1 MEGRHRERREE
12 GEETIHEQE
21 RERGEQRDGSLKPKS
36 GTKMEEEDEGKE
48 TELMKASPRDE
59 ARSQLING
67 HTPISASSS
76 LTTFPFISSPHQGQE
91 GEDEE
96 EVRVAILTVEDESCP
111 SEPFGTTQ
119 FEPTRDDN
127 GQAESGGEGKE
138 HGEMEGEEE
147 AAEEENEEEEVEEAA
162 NAEEREEE
170 GELVSPEAH
179 LQLKVGPTV
188 RNRVLSTL
196 TKNLCLHLLS

>member
-12 GEETIHEQE
+12 GDEETIREQE
-21 RERGEQRDGSLKPKS
+21 RERGEQRDGSPKPKS

-48 TELMKASPRDE
+48 TVLMKASSRDQ

-76 LTTFPFISSPHQGQE
+76 LTSFPFISSPHQGRG

-119 FEPTRDDN
+119 FEPTKDDI

-138 HGEMEGEEE
+138 DGEMEGEEE
-147 AAEEENEEEEVEEAA
+147 VAEEENEEVEEAA

-170 GELVSPEAH
+170 GELASPEAH
-179 LQLKVGPTV
+179 LQLNVGPTV

-196 TKNLCLHLLS
+196 TKNLPLHLR

>member
-1 MEGRHRERREE
+1 MEGRHRERGE
-12 GEETIHEQE
+12 EETIHEQE
-21 RERGEQRDGSLKPKS
+21 RERGEQRDGSLKPKL

-48 TELMKASPRDE
+48 TELMKASPRHE

-76 LTTFPFISSPHQGQE
+76 LTSFPFISSPHQGRG

-119 FEPTRDDN
+119 FEPTKDDN

-138 HGEMEGEEE
+138 DGEKEGEEE
-147 AAEEENEEEEVEEAA
+147 AAEEENEEDDAVEEAA

-170 GELVSPEAH
+170 GQLASPEAH

-196 TKNLCLHLLS
+196 TKNLCLHLR

>member
-12 GEETIHEQE
+12 GEEETIHEQA

-36 GTKMEEEDEGKE
+36 GIKMEEEDEGKE

-59 ARSQLING
+59 AQSQLING

-76 LTTFPFISSPHQGQE
+76 FTSFPFISSPHQGRG

-119 FEPTRDDN
+119 FEPTNEDN

-138 HGEMEGEEE
+138 DGEMEGEEE
-147 AAEEENEEEEVEEAA
+147 AAEEENEEEEEAA

-170 GELVSPEAH
+170 GELASPEAH

-188 RNRVLSTL
+188 FFFILV
-196 TKNLCLHLLS
+196 NLIIFRLLFD

>member
-12 GEETIHEQE
+12 GEEETIHEQE

-76 LTTFPFISSPHQGQE
+76 FTSFPFISSPHQGRE

-119 FEPTRDDN
+119 FEPTKEDN

-138 HGEMEGEEE
+138 DGQMEGEEE
-147 AAEEENEEEEVEEAA
+147 AAEEEDEEEEAA

-170 GELVSPEAH
+170 GELASSEAH

-188 RNRVLSTL
+188 FFFLS
-196 TKNLCLHLLS
+196 

>member
-1 MEGRHRERREE
+1 MEGRHRERGE
-12 GEETIHEQE
+12 EETIHEQA

-36 GTKMEEEDEGKE
+36 GIKMEEEDEGKE

-59 ARSQLING
+59 AESQLING

-76 LTTFPFISSPHQGQE
+76 FTSFPFISSPHQGRG

-119 FEPTRDDN
+119 FEPTNEDN

-138 HGEMEGEEE
+138 DGEMEGEEE
-147 AAEEENEEEEVEEAA
+147 AAA

-170 GELVSPEAH
+170 GELASPEAH

-188 RNRVLSTL
+188 FFFILV
-196 TKNLCLHLLS
+196 NLIIFRFLFD